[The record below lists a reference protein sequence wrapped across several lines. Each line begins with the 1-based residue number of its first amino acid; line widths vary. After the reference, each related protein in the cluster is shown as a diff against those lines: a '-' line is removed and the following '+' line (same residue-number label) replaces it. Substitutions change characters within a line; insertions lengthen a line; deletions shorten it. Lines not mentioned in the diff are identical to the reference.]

1 MTVIF
6 WSGMGWLVPAAT
18 FGVSLVA
25 EIVSEGVTGEE
36 NYYQTH
42 GLAFALALWISA
54 VVNGFVFWNL
64 YADVISAQT
73 SGSTKRK
80 RAARQN
86 GPGWMDHTFMF
97 INQGAWA
104 VILLVSGFGVLIS
117 RGI

>member
-1 MTVIF
+1 MIF

-25 EIVSEGVTGEE
+25 ELVSEGITG
-36 NYYQTH
+36 NDKYYQDH

-54 VVNGFVFWNL
+54 AINATVFWTH
-64 YADVISAQT
+64 YSGVIAAHR
-73 SGSTKRK
+73 SGSKKRK
-80 RAARQN
+80 RAAAQN

-104 VILLVSGFGVLIS
+104 VVMLLGGFGVLIS